1 MRNLQNALNISYLT
15 FPINCNNRHCL
26 NLKGNI
32 LYTIAYIISGL
43 FMISGLV
50 FSLRSIIMRSTGPL
64 ALGLPSF
71 FFGTAIYLLI
81 QIALK

>member
-1 MRNLQNALNISYLT
+1 MRNLQNALNICYLT
-15 FPINCNNRHCL
+15 FRINCNNRHCL
-26 NLKGNI
+26 KLKGNI